1 MESPLQSSVK
11 RPGSALRGQCAIITG
26 SGRGIGAA
34 TAEELAERGVR
45 VYVCARSDAE
55 VARTIEKIRE
65 RFGPAAAFGSVV
77 DLERPEAAGELFDLA
92 EAAFGQNIRILVNN
106 AAIGF
111 GINFLETSTPEI
123 VKIWDRIQAINS
135 RAPFLLSH
143 EFMRRLRKTNLPG
156 SIVNLGSL
164 GGIRSTDKFPGLTAY
179 VASKFAV
186 AGLTES
192 LAVEGRPIGVRVNA
206 VAPGAVDTE
215 MLRKAA
221 PHLKTN
227 TRPADVAKV
236 IAYLC
241 DAEQSSTVSGTVIEI
256 HSNL

>member
-1 MESPLQSSVK
+1 MTKPTENGLPS
-11 RPGSALRGQCAIITG
+11 GLRGQCAIITG

-34 TAEELAERGVR
+34 TAEELAARGVR
-45 VYVCARSDAE
+45 VYVCARSEAE
-55 VARTIEKIRE
+55 VAATVGKIRE
-65 RFGPAAAFGSVV
+65 RFGASSAFGSAV
-77 DLERPEAAGELFDLA
+77 DLERAEAAGELFDLA
-92 EAAFGQNIRILVNN
+92 EAALGQKIQILVNN

-135 RAPFLLSH
+135 RAPFVLSH
-143 EFMRRLRKTNLPG
+143 EFMRRLRTVNLKG

-241 DAEQSSTVSGTVIEI
+241 DTEQSGTVSGSVIEI